1 MNQIFDST
9 DERYSIRH
17 LTGQVHSVIV
27 QRTVCTLHVRYIF
40 VLSVIH
46 PLLIQQSPLVDSSLS
61 FTFRYIC
68 ATHAFYALLTR
79 SAKTLIATETTFIT
93 E

>member
-1 MNQIFDST
+1 MNQLFDST

-17 LTGQVHSVIV
+17 LTGQVHFVIV
-27 QRTVCTLHVRYIF
+27 LRTFCPLHVRYIF

-46 PLLIQQSPLVDSSLS
+46 PLLIRQSPLVDSSLS
-61 FTFRYIC
+61 VTFQYIYIC

-79 SAKTLIATETTFIT
+79 SAKTFIT
-93 E
+93 D